1 MINHKYIKIST
12 YRLLSGSSFVKLPD
26 ELRSSK
32 KGLINIKNNDQKCF
46 LWCDVRHINPVK
58 IHPERI
64 TQNNKKLVNDL
75 DYNGVEFPVNKEEF
89 SKIETKNNICINVFC
104 YEKRL
109 TFPIYNSDQKFENSM
124 DFSLIIR
131 KNKSHYVYIKDF
143 NRHVFPKTK
152 NKNKKHFCKNCLQ
165 CFSSTKI
172 LTEHK
177 EVCLRINGAQPVRLE
192 KGAPKFKSYVKQLP
206 VPFKIYADF
215 DCNLKSV
222 ENYEGSYSKSI
233 KIIILVVLL
242 RNLLVLMINSV
253 SQLLFTKVKMLL

>member
-1 MINHKYIKIST
+1 M
-12 YRLLSGSSFVKLPD
+12 
-26 ELRSSK
+26 
-32 KGLINIKNNDQKCF
+32 
-46 LWCDVRHINPVK
+46 
-58 IHPERI
+58 
-64 TQNNKKLVNDL
+64 
-75 DYNGVEFPVNKEEF
+75 
-89 SKIETKNNICINVFC
+89 
-104 YEKRL
+104 
-109 TFPIYNSDQKFENSM
+109 
-124 DFSLIIR
+124 
-131 KNKSHYVYIKDF
+131 YIKDF

-177 EVCLRINGAQPVRLE
+177 EVCLRINGTQPVRLE
-192 KGAPKFKSYVKQLP
+192 KGAPEFKSYVKQLP

-253 SQLLFTKVKMLL
+253 SQLLFTKVKILL